1 MKIACVQ
8 STAVNLFD
16 EFCLTIPPKLKSY
29 QDGPPG
35 QRVMFI
41 TDQKEN
47 FNISFEEGMK
57 LLDMISEGEGVSTVS
72 YQCRQNGKYIHLQ
85 RRSQKPIPCAFFHI
99 ELNDA
104 DGTTHVLP
112 GQMVIYTDY
121 TWSDDVE
128 PVLMELLSGITV
140 CNMKNIH
147 TSPGR
152 SAAGASGLQT
162 AEQNIRKEKMD
173 YE

>member
-1 MKIACVQ
+1 MNMTCVQ

-16 EFCLTIPPKLKSY
+16 EYCLLIPPKLKSR

-35 QRVMFI
+35 RRVMFI

-57 LLDMISEGEGVSTVS
+57 LMDTISEGEGVSTVS

-85 RRSQKPIPCAFFHI
+85 RRSEKPIPCAFFHL
-99 ELNDA
+99 ELEDA
-104 DGTTHVLP
+104 EGTMHVLP

-121 TWSDDVE
+121 TWSDGIE
-128 PVLMELLSGITV
+128 PVLMELLDGIAV
-140 CNMKNIH
+140 CK
-147 TSPGR
+147 TKG
-152 SAAGASGLQT
+152 GGC
-162 AEQNIRKEKMD
+162 D
-173 YE
+173 